1 MHMSVIEMYLSVA
14 DASRLLDVTPQTV
27 RLMVRR
33 GVLAVAAQT
42 VGGIKLF
49 RREEVERLVAVR
61 REASRSPAVHQ
72 SGQVSHGE
80 PT

>member
-1 MHMSVIEMYLSVA
+1 MYEMDLYLSVA
-14 DASRLLDVTPQTV
+14 DASRLLDVTPQMV
-27 RLMVRR
+27 RLMVRQ
-33 GVLAVAAQT
+33 GVLTVAART

-61 REASRSPAVHQ
+61 RAAGRSPAHSDEERVT
-72 SGQVSHGE
+72 HGE

>member
-1 MHMSVIEMYLSVA
+1 MSVREMYLSVA

-61 REASRSPAVHQ
+61 RAAGRSPAYSDEQ
-72 SGQVSHGE
+72 QVTHGE

>member
-1 MHMSVIEMYLSVA
+1 
-14 DASRLLDVTPQTV
+14 
-27 RLMVRR
+27 MVRQ
-33 GVLAVAAQT
+33 GVLTVSART

-61 REASRSPAVHQ
+61 RAAGRAPAL
-72 SGQVSHGE
+72 SGEQRVTHGE

>member
-1 MHMSVIEMYLSVA
+1 MSVMEMYLSVA

-33 GVLAVAAQT
+33 GVLTVAART

-61 REASRSPAVHQ
+61 RAAGRSLAVQ
-72 SGQVSHGE
+72 ESGQVTHGE